1 MKNIFIDSIVSAALF
16 ASLAAKADGHS
27 DSHNGY
33 SDDFQQVIILN
44 ATANVSTNAVGV
56 ANLHSDDDDGTNTL
70 DVKVS
75 VAGLDAG
82 TYNASITDIT
92 GTNSFDLGTFDV
104 STNSFK
110 CDDWDASEFFGDDLT
125 NAPVISTNVV
135 TFGRGKF
142 DLTGLDPTNAAF
154 LFVFDTNGVVAFIGD
169 FTSLTNVSAVYYEET
184 VPVDAGTNSVIQ
196 GKGKLSLSYKKGKTS
211 SSFNL
216 NANGLPP
223 KQSLVLKAN
232 GVTSTTTSAS
242 TKGAVTVKALP
253 HANLPNLQKVEAK
266 DKTGKLIFSL
276 KF

>member
-1 MKNIFIDSIVSAALF
+1 MKNIFIARIVSAALF
-16 ASLAAKADGHS
+16 TATVAKADGHS
-27 DSHNGY
+27 SCNGGY
-33 SDDFQQVIILN
+33 HDDFQQVIILN

-82 TYNASITDIT
+82 TYHASITDVT
-92 GTNSFDLGTFDV
+92 GTNSFDLGTFEV

-110 CDDWDASEFFGDDLT
+110 CEDWDASEFFGDDLT

-135 TFGRGKF
+135 TFGRGNF

-154 LFVFDTNGVVAFIGD
+154 LFVFYTNGVVAFVGD

-184 VPVDAGTNSVIQ
+184 VPVIAGTNSLVQ
-196 GKGKLSLSYKKGKTS
+196 GHGKLSLSFKKGKTT
-211 SSFNL
+211 SSFKL
-216 NANGLPP
+216 NANGLAP

-232 GVTSTTTSAS
+232 GKSSAKTSAS
-242 TKGAVTVKALP
+242 TKGEISIKALP
-253 HANLPNLQKVEAK
+253 HANLPELRTVEAT
-266 DKTGKLIFSL
+266 DKKGGTVFRLEF
-276 KF
+276 

>member
-1 MKNIFIDSIVSAALF
+1 MKKLFIASIVSAALCT
-16 ASLAAKADGHS
+16 AAAVKADGYGEG
-27 DSHNGY
+27 HNGF
-33 SDDFQQVIILN
+33 SDDFQQVIILG

-82 TYNASITDIT
+82 TYGASITDVT
-92 GTNSFDLGTFDV
+92 GTNSFYLGSFDV

-110 CDDWDASEFFGDDLT
+110 CEDWDGSEFFGDDLT
-125 NAPVISTNVV
+125 NAPVIATNVV

-184 VPVDAGTNSVIQ
+184 VPVDAGTNTVIQ
-196 GKGKLSLSYKKGKTS
+196 GKGKLSLSYKKGKTT

-216 NANGLPP
+216 NANGLTP
-223 KQSLVLKAN
+223 KQSLVLNAN
-232 GVTSTTTSAS
+232 GVKSTTTSAS

-253 HANLPNLQKVEAK
+253 HANLPNLQKLEAK
-266 DKTGKLIFSL
+266 DKSGKLIFSL